1 MGLYT
6 GGKPKPPL
14 FTVCSLTQGV
24 LSLVSV
30 FLGGLRSNDTI
41 AIYKALRGL
50 LDALVSLPWF
60 VPVLFCSPS
69 RSA

>member
-41 AIYKALRGL
+41 AIYKALVGL
-50 LDALVSLPWF
+50 LDALMPLPYF
-60 VPVLFCSPS
+60 VHVLFFLPQ
-69 RSA
+69 